1 MNINVVLALLVLL
14 VLLLFSSPSS
24 SSSFT
29 SNYGVKNGSGYCEEG
44 GKVIFNFGDSNSDTG
59 GLFAGLGIYIP
70 LPEGRV
76 FFRQST
82 GRLCDGRLIIDFLC
96 ESLNRSYLSAYME
109 ALGSDFSNG
118 ANFAISGSSTL
129 PRNTPFNLYIQIHQ
143 FIHFKSKSLQL
154 IAQGSKGLVDEH
166 GFDNALYT
174 IDIGQNDLAGA
185 FSSNKTYDEVIERI
199 PLILSEIESAIKT
212 LYDNGVKNF
221 WVHNTG
227 PLGCLPQKLA
237 LPRKDDGDID
247 QYGCLKTLNNAARE
261 FNSRLSALCDNLR
274 SNLNNV
280 TIVYNDIFS
289 IKYDLVA
296 NYTKYGFA
304 SPVMACCGL
313 GGPPYNYD
321 LNNQCGSSTAQA
333 CADGSKYISW
343 DGVHYTEA
351 ANAIVAAKILSTD
364 YSKPALKFDYFCNA

>member
-1 MNINVVLALLVLL
+1 MPKASTSMAAARP
-14 VLLLFSSPSS
+14 LLLFALHVFPLMLLVESS
-24 SSSFT
+24 ST
-29 SNYGVKNGSGYCEEG
+29 AACTPDRA
-44 GKVIFNFGDSNSDTG
+44 VIFNFGDSNSDTG
-59 GLFAGLGIYIP
+59 GLSAGLGIFIP
-70 LPEGRV
+70 LPEGRT
-76 FFRQST
+76 FFRRST

-96 ESLNRSYLSAYME
+96 ESLNRSYLSPYLE

-143 FIHFKSKSLQL
+143 FIHFKSKSLEL
-154 IAQGSKGLVDEH
+154 IAQGRRGLVNEE
-166 GFDNALYT
+166 GFKNSLYA

-185 FSSNKTYDEVIERI
+185 FSSNKSYDEVIGRI
-199 PLILSEIESAIKT
+199 PSILSEIESAIKT
-212 LYDNGVKNF
+212 LYDNGGKNF

-237 LPRKDDGDID
+237 LPRKDDSDID

-261 FNSRLSALCDNLR
+261 FNTRLSSLCDELS
-274 SNLNNV
+274 SNLKDA
-280 TIVYNDIFS
+280 TIVYTDVFA

-296 NYTKYGFA
+296 NYTKYGFE

-321 LNNQCGSSTAQA
+321 PNNQCGSSTAQT
-333 CADGSKYISW
+333 CAEGLKYISW

-351 ANAIVAAKILSTD
+351 ANNIVAAKILSTE
-364 YSKPALKFDYFCNA
+364 YSKPALKFGHFCNA